1 MATANIFCIK
11 LKTLIFPQVLEHQ
24 NITIKKFNNA
34 VFCKLDSS
42 PHYIQLHT
50 KIQGTFSGLLY
61 IVCSGDNVPAC
72 HLFM

>member
-11 LKTLIFPQVLEHQ
+11 LKTLIFPQVLEYQ

-42 PHYIQLHT
+42 TTLKYREHFLDYCI
-50 KIQGTFSGLLY
+50 
-61 IVCSGDNVPAC
+61 
-72 HLFM
+72 